1 LDLTVTAAGERALIP
16 RALTSATFKCALMAQ
31 LKTHLFEFLCTG
43 AMLTSN
49 PRRLSGDP
57 EWQIALALTTE
68 AIVSGYPSPGHLRF
82 KIALPTT
89 GIRAQSDFG
98 RMQ

>member
-1 LDLTVTAAGERALIP
+1 
-16 RALTSATFKCALMAQ
+16 
-31 LKTHLFEFLCTG
+31 
-43 AMLTSN
+43 MLTSN